1 MVAPLGLLSDV
12 KVLVVGDDP
21 LARAGLVGLLA
32 AEPGIDVTGQTS
44 SMVDS
49 LPGHDVVAWDCGV
62 GTESGFDRVR
72 ERASDMPLVAM
83 VSGEE
88 SVGDALLAG
97 AWGVVSR
104 GAEPARLAAALRA
117 AAEGLLVMD
126 PSFRSS
132 LVASR
137 PSAGPDLLSPRE
149 SEVLH
154 LMAEGH
160 PNKIIADRLHI
171 SEHTAKFHVN
181 AIFARLGATSRTEAV
196 VRAVRKGILAL

>member
-44 SMVDS
+44 SMVDA